1 MATRLW
7 PFAAGAGR
15 IAPGE
20 GIRPMATTFNE
31 AISRAPLKAFSI
43 ATFAICMLVLIADG
57 MDAQIL
63 GIVAPIV
70 IADFETT
77 GGMFGWAMGAALV
90 GFGIGSWGG
99 GWLGDTIGRRWSL
112 ALATVVFSLGTIGAS
127 WSEGVWDMA
136 AWRIVSGLG
145 FGSAYAN
152 AITLAGEWLPERW
165 RSVGVTT
172 LSVGTPA
179 GGLVVASLAP
189 TMVEAFGWRGT
200 FVAIGVATLAVVVII
215 LALLR
220 DSPSFLLA
228 RGKPEEAQRAARR
241 VLDEDIS
248 LEPERHHSDR
258 ADGTVTGVFDPANK
272 RLNIGLGIA
281 FAAATLVAYGILN
294 WSTTFLTAKG
304 FAFDEASY
312 AVAVGGMTSIAAS
325 IAAGLLVQRFGSR
338 IVLASFSFGLLATLI
353 VLALLLE
360 SNPGTPSDDEML
372 AVVVLIGLAAALFSG
387 SIASFYALM
396 TYAYPSS
403 CRSAGIGFGIF
414 VGRVGAIAAS
424 VGGGWLIGVGEGSLL
439 PFFGVLCVGAVLISS
454 AAFVNDRHVPPAG
467 KRATAPA

>member
-1 MATRLW
+1 
-7 PFAAGAGR
+7 
-15 IAPGE
+15 
-20 GIRPMATTFNE
+20 MATTGATSFSE
-31 AISRAPLKAFSI
+31 AISRGPLKTFSI
-43 ATFAICMLVLIADG
+43 ATFVICMLVLIADG

-70 IADFETT
+70 IADFGTT
-77 GGMFGWAMGAALV
+77 SGMFGWAMGAALV

-127 WSEGVWDMA
+127 WSSGVWDMA

-200 FVAIGVATLAVVVII
+200 FVAIGLGTMAVVVLIV
-215 LALLR
+215 ALLR

-228 RGKPEEAQRAARR
+228 RGKAEEAKIAARK
-241 VLDEDIS
+241 VLDGDFA
-248 LEPERHHSDR
+248 LEPERHHSDQ
-258 ADGTVTGVFDPANK
+258 ADGKITGVFDAANK

-294 WSTTFLTAKG
+294 WSTTFLTEEG

-360 SNPGTPSDDEML
+360 SHTGAPSEDMKL

-396 TYAYPSS
+396 TYAYPPS

-414 VGRVGAIAAS
+414 VGRAGAIAAS
-424 VGGGWLIGVGEGSLL
+424 VGGGWLIGLGGGSLL

-454 AAFVNDRHVPPAG
+454 AAFINDRHVPPAS
-467 KRATAPA
+467 RRS

>member
-1 MATRLW
+1 
-7 PFAAGAGR
+7 
-15 IAPGE
+15 
-20 GIRPMATTFNE
+20 
-31 AISRAPLKAFSI
+31 
-43 ATFAICMLVLIADG
+43 
-57 MDAQIL
+57 
-63 GIVAPIV
+63 
-70 IADFETT
+70 
-77 GGMFGWAMGAALV
+77 
-90 GFGIGSWGG
+90 
-99 GWLGDTIGRRWSL
+99 
-112 ALATVVFSLGTIGAS
+112 
-127 WSEGVWDMA
+127 MA
-136 AWRIVSGLG
+136 AWRILSGLG

-200 FVAIGVATLAVVVII
+200 FVAIGLGTMAVVVLIV
-215 LALLR
+215 ALLR

-228 RGKPEEAQRAARR
+228 RGKAEEAKIAARK
-241 VLDEDIS
+241 VLDGDFA
-248 LEPERHHSDR
+248 LEPERHHSDQ
-258 ADGTVTGVFDPANK
+258 ADGKITGVFDAANK

-294 WSTTFLTAKG
+294 WSTTFLTEEG

-360 SNPGTPSDDEML
+360 SHTGAPSEDMKL

-396 TYAYPSS
+396 TYAY
-403 CRSAGIGFGIF
+403 
-414 VGRVGAIAAS
+414 
-424 VGGGWLIGVGEGSLL
+424 
-439 PFFGVLCVGAVLISS
+439 
-454 AAFVNDRHVPPAG
+454 
-467 KRATAPA
+467 

>member
-1 MATRLW
+1 
-7 PFAAGAGR
+7 
-15 IAPGE
+15 
-20 GIRPMATTFNE
+20 MATTFSE
-31 AISRAPLKAFSI
+31 ALSRGPLRAFS
-43 ATFAICMLVLIADG
+43 AMTFAICMLVLICDG

-70 IADFETT
+70 IEDFATT

-99 GWLGDTIGRRWSL
+99 GWLGDTMGRRWSL

-127 WSEGVWDMA
+127 WSQGVWDMA
-136 AWRIVSGLG
+136 AWRVLSGIG

-189 TMVEAFGWRGT
+189 SMVEAFGWRGT
-200 FVAIGVATLAVVVII
+200 FVAIGLATLTVVVLI
-215 LALLR
+215 LAVLR

-228 RGKPEEAQRAARR
+228 RGKTEEARRAARD
-241 VLDEDIS
+241 VIGDEE
-248 LEPERHHSDR
+248 LVPEKHHSDR
-258 ADGTVTGVFDPANK
+258 ADGSTSGVFDAANT
-272 RLNIGLGIA
+272 RLNLGLGLA

-325 IAAGLLVQRFGSR
+325 IAAGLLVQHFGSR
-338 IVLASFSFGLLATLI
+338 IVLATLSFGLLATLI
-353 VLALLLE
+353 GLAWLLE
-360 SNPGTPSDDEML
+360 RIPGAPGESEKL
-372 AVVVLIGLAAALFSG
+372 AIVVLIGLAAALFSG
-387 SIASFYALM
+387 AIASFYALM

-414 VGRVGAIAAS
+414 VGRVGAISAS
-424 VGGGWLIGVGEGSLL
+424 VGGGWLIDLGGGSLL

-454 AAFVNDRHVPPAG
+454 AAFVNDRHVPPSRTLRREGPVA
-467 KRATAPA
+467 